1 LRPKTLGLCLSLLA
15 AASGC
20 DGPARPAPAVVRFSA
35 LPDQTP
41 DRVLTQHKAVVE
53 EVCRI
58 ARVSCAWVPAPS
70 YHGLVAAFGRGEIDV
85 AFFGGVTFAQA
96 RHRFGAVPLA
106 MRKIEGG
113 NDYRVLKAAIES
125 ALNQTEN

>member
-85 AFFGGVTFAQA
+85 AFSAASPSRRRATASA
-96 RHRFGAVPLA
+96 RCPWPCGTSTSRSPA
-106 MRKIEGG
+106 
-113 NDYRVLKAAIES
+113 
-125 ALNQTEN
+125 